1 MANIVFVSKKRRQN
15 SRNPSLRIQ
24 NGMNTSRKSIG
35 FIQGRNL
42 KLLLEK
48 RLFTAN
54 SLIYTLLFLYFL
66 WTSSNGLGAFLEW
79 SSNAV
84 GLTQR
89 VTESFSLGQLHFK
102 ELPSSEL
109 LKLSDPY
116 DPSLNSAL
124 RLHDASL
131 YEGKYFSYFGPVVP
145 LLIVLPLFKVFGTF
159 APDAFLTSVFALV
172 LVLIASK
179 IILLFLEVVGWEIR
193 KRYRHFIPIFFGFAS
208 GLPFILRR
216 SAVYEVVILSS
227 IVFLFLFIYLTLSY
241 FLLPEKVR
249 VVRALLA
256 SLFFSLALANR
267 PNVAISGL
275 LFLATLIVLIFL
287 RKNNRTELKN
297 AYKYFACFIPIVG
310 VTLILMGWYNFARF
324 GSVIEFGNRYQLAG
338 MHVKEEELR
347 GLKFIPLGVFGYL
360 FTSPKLDFNFPF
372 FRLLP
377 QSVPAGGDFK
387 YFPEANMGLFGTLF
401 GVFSIVLLYW
411 AYRYRSN
418 LELMNRIS
426 FVKVSSPL
434 LVASF
439 TGLLLDVYLIAGT
452 TYRYTLDFL
461 PLYLLAVIPIVL
473 KSIQTESSFT
483 EPLTKVLKIL
493 TLISILHVIV
503 VNFFIGFEG
512 YLNSFMINNESA
524 YLVFKK
530 IFEFPVFIVARLLG
544 GNIY

>member
-1 MANIVFVSKKRRQN
+1 MSKKRRQN
-15 SRNPSLRIQ
+15 SQNPSRTLR
-24 NGMNTSRKSIG
+24 NGANAARHP
-35 FIQGRNL
+35 RRYVPVRRL
-42 KLLLEK
+42 KLLPHNGKL
-48 RLFTAN
+48 LTTN
-54 SLIYTLLFLYFL
+54 SLIYSALFLYFL

-89 VTESFSLGQLHFK
+89 VAESFSLGQLHFK

-131 YEGKYFSYFGPVVP
+131 YDGKYFSYFGPVVP
-145 LLIVLPLFKVFGTF
+145 LLIVLPLFKMFGGF
-159 APDAFLTSVFALV
+159 APDALLTSVFALI
-172 LVLIASK
+172 LVLTASK
-179 IILLFLEVVGWEIR
+179 IIGLFLEVVGWEIK
-193 KRYRHFIPIFFGFAS
+193 KRYQHFIPIFFGFAS
-208 GLPFILRR
+208 GLPFMLRR

-227 IVFLFLFIYLTLSY
+227 IVFLFLFIYLALSY
-241 FLLPEKVR
+241 FLLPKKVN
-249 VVRALLA
+249 VARALLA

-267 PNVAISGL
+267 PNIAISGL
-275 LFLATLIVLIFL
+275 LFLASLTILIFV
-287 RKNNRTELKN
+287 RKNNRIELKN
-297 AYKYFACFIPIVG
+297 VYKFFACFLPIVG
-310 VTLILMGWYNFARF
+310 VTLVLMGWYNFARF

-338 MHVKEEELR
+338 MHVGEEELR
-347 GLKFIPLGVFGYL
+347 GLKFIPIGIFGYL
-360 FTSPKLDFNFPF
+360 FTSPKFELNFPF

-377 QSVPAGGDFK
+377 QSVPVGGDFK
-387 YFPEANMGLFGTLF
+387 YFPEPNLGLFGTLF
-401 GVFSIVLLYW
+401 GVFSIVFLCW

-418 LELMNRIS
+418 LELLNRIS
-426 FVKVSSPL
+426 FTKVSSPL

-473 KSIQTESSFT
+473 KSLQTENSFA
-483 EPLTKVLKIL
+483 EPLTKMLKIL
-493 TLISILHVIV
+493 TWISILHVIV

-512 YLNSFMINNESA
+512 YLNSFMISNEPA
-524 YLVFKK
+524 YLVFKN
-530 IFEFPVFIVARLLG
+530 IFEFPFFIVTKLLG